1 MLEHQG
7 ETDSPPLA
15 MMRIEL
21 LRGIDQLIAAL
32 GGDGATL
39 FGAAR
44 IDPALLR
51 DRHAMVPFAASAR
64 LFERAAQCLA
74 CPDFGMRLAAMQGRG
89 ATSGPLFV
97 AMRHSPTLGAALR
110 YAGEHTAAYTTGT
123 GMSLEHDRER
133 KTAFIRLDVV
143 APGLAGQQR
152 QMLEHG
158 LTLLVHHVQTLTNGR
173 VRPREAW
180 FTHAPVAS
188 PATYRAFLGCPVQF
202 GQAMTGLLFGED
214 DLAIALAD
222 TDPWLHELATSYIAR
237 NTQGTPPALAM
248 RVRGVI
254 ERLLIES
261 DYSFERVAANLAMHP
276 RTLQRRL
283 ADEGV
288 GLEDLKDAVRR
299 DMATRYLAEPGMPLL
314 RIAERLGYSE
324 ASALTRA
331 CNRWFGAPPRR
342 LRARMHEPGS
352 GSDQR

>member
-1 MLEHQG
+1 MAVNEDQLNAA
-7 ETDSPPLA
+7 PLA

-21 LRGIDQLIAAL
+21 LRGLDQLVAAL
-32 GGDGATL
+32 GGDSAVL
-39 FGAAR
+39 LGAAR
-44 IDPALLR
+44 IDPTLLR
-51 DRHAMVPFAASAR
+51 DRHALVPFAACAR
-64 LFERAAQCLA
+64 LFERAAQALA
-74 CPDFGMRLAAMQGRG
+74 CPEFGMRLAAMQGRG

-133 KTAFIRLDVV
+133 RSAFMRFDVV

-152 QMLEHG
+152 QVLEHG

-180 FTHAPVAS
+180 FTHSPLAS

-202 GQAMTGLLFGED
+202 GQAMTGILFAES

-222 TDPWLHELATSYIAR
+222 SDPWLYELATSYIAR
-237 NTQGTPPALAM
+237 NSQAGPPALAT

-254 ERLLIES
+254 ERLLIEG
-261 DYSFERVAANLAMHP
+261 DYSFEKVAATLAMHP

-288 GLEDLKDAVRR
+288 GLEEMKDAVRR
-299 DMATRYLAEPGMPLL
+299 DMAERYLAEPGMPLL
-314 RIAERLGYSE
+314 RIAELLGYSE

-331 CNRWFGAPPRR
+331 CNRWFGAPPRK
-342 LRARMHEPGS
+342 LRAGLR
-352 GSDQR
+352 DAKKQA